1 MPMLTIINNL
11 FIITIILLEIVSQHP
26 SIAMSSPTSIKTVL
40 VSGANGYLASHIV
53 KQLLEKQYNV
63 HACVRNK
70 DNISSISHLLKIPN
84 DSTGKLTLFST
95 GDLGDSSLVG
105 RYDTPLVGCDA
116 VIHAASPLNPKLK
129 GGEYDGVRDM

>member
-1 MPMLTIINNL
+1 MM
-11 FIITIILLEIVSQHP
+11 
-26 SIAMSSPTSIKTVL
+26 ASPTSIKTVL

-70 DNISSISHLLKIPN
+70 DNISSINHLLDIPN

-129 GGEYDGVRDM
+129 GGDYDGVRDMYV

>member
-1 MPMLTIINNL
+1 
-11 FIITIILLEIVSQHP
+11 
-26 SIAMSSPTSIKTVL
+26 MSSPTSIKTVL

-53 KQLLEKQYNV
+53 KQLLDKQYNV

-70 DNISSISHLLKIPN
+70 DNISSISHLLKMQN

-129 GGEYDGVRDM
+129 GGEYDGIRDM

>member
-1 MPMLTIINNL
+1 MLTIITNL
-11 FIITIILLEIVSQHP
+11 FIITIILLIAQA
-26 SIAMSSPTSIKTVL
+26 SIAMASPTSIKTVL

-129 GGEYDGVRDM
+129 GGEYDGLRDM

>member
-1 MPMLTIINNL
+1 MLTIISNL
-11 FIITIILLEIVSQHP
+11 LIITIILLQITQ
-26 SIAMSSPTSIKTVL
+26 SIAMASSPSIKTVL

>member
-1 MPMLTIINNL
+1 MLTIINKL
-11 FIITIILLEIVSQHP
+11 FIITIILLEIVSQHL
-26 SIAMSSPTSIKTVL
+26 SIAMASPTSIKTVL